1 MTDIYIY
8 IYILLIGSMCGP
20 SQAEPIMNNNA
31 KENKVGAL
39 ATHRRRSRFTTD
51 TTALSY
57 TINLIEVESTA
68 IFSVTIHL

>member
-1 MTDIYIY
+1 MTDIYITY
-8 IYILLIGSMCGP
+8 IFYWSERP

-39 ATHRRRSRFTTD
+39 ATHRRSRFTTD